1 MLPRATLNHGEQK
14 LVYRYLGFLVAQ
26 GDSTEACS
34 PLSVRRSP
42 VELSPSCRSSNPPI
56 NAPVLASFPFLSY
69 FPTTSP
75 VVTSQLNHIPMIS
88 HLRVCFRES
97 LNGDIPFSSSHS
109 QKKQKRVLSILPHIS
124 HPQYLLGIWNNG
136 YFWETV
142 SPLNACD
149 PVLTQ
154 DVSSLRIQLQ
164 KSGLRNTRYAVNFT
178 CSIIRSRCC
187 WPGHNCQTVVTNM
200 DTPAALP
207 DGSVDDLQG
216 ELPLGVHMAGCS
228 VYPP

>member
-26 GDSTEACS
+26 GDNTEACS

-97 LNGDIPFSSSHS
+97 LNGDIPLSSSHS
-109 QKKQKRVLSILPHIS
+109 QKKQKRVLSIYAPYFPPSIFA
-124 HPQYLLGIWNNG
+124 WNM
-136 YFWETV
+136 
-142 SPLNACD
+142 
-149 PVLTQ
+149 
-154 DVSSLRIQLQ
+154 
-164 KSGLRNTRYAVNFT
+164 K
-178 CSIIRSRCC
+178 
-187 WPGHNCQTVVTNM
+187 
-200 DTPAALP
+200 
-207 DGSVDDLQG
+207 
-216 ELPLGVHMAGCS
+216 
-228 VYPP
+228 